1 MTLRVSTNG
10 LFSQNLTTLQQRQ
23 VEIARLQQQISSGV
37 KLTRAA
43 DDPGGMAQAQQLDHV
58 LARLAQYDRNANL
71 VGNRLTQQESALS
84 DAGDALA
91 RARELATQANND
103 ALSDTDRHSIA
114 VELRSLRSSL
124 LQIANRDDG
133 TGRRLFAGTRDGVVP
148 FTDNAGVVSYSGDD
162 GQNQVDV
169 APDVAVADANAGS
182 EVFLRVTTGDGISR
196 GLASAGNTGSGVLDT
211 AQVTDPAA
219 WNGASLT
226 LRFTSATTYDV
237 VDGSGNPLSP
247 PVSGSWTAGQTV
259 TAQGVQFRVT
269 GAPASGD
276 TFTVSK
282 APNQDVF
289 ASLQQ
294 LADALDAPESNA
306 TDVARRANALRDGMK
321 SLDMA
326 SQHLLD
332 IRADTG
338 IRRKALDNAADRRG
352 ADNESFSKTLSDLR
366 DTDLTDAISKL
377 NLKMVALDAAQQLM
391 VKLGASSLF
400 NKL

>member
-10 LFSQNLTTLQQRQ
+10 LFSQNLATLQQRQ

-37 KLTRAA
+37 KLTLAG
-43 DDPGGMAQAQQLDHV
+43 DDPGGMAQSQQLDHV

-103 ALSDTDRHSIA
+103 ALSDTDRHAIA
-114 VELRSLRSSL
+114 VELRSLRANL
-124 LQIANRDDG
+124 LQVANRDDG

-148 FTDNAGVVSYSGDD
+148 FTDNAGTVSYSGDD

-169 APDVAVADANAGS
+169 AADVAVADANAGS
-182 EVFLRVTTGDGISR
+182 EVFLRMSTGDGISR
-196 GLASAGNTGSGVLDT
+196 GFAGAGNTGSGVLDT

-219 WNGASLT
+219 WNGATLT
-226 LRFTSATTYDV
+226 LRFTSASTYAV

-247 PVSGSWTAGQTV
+247 PVTGSWTAGQTI

-269 GAPASGD
+269 GAPATGD

-326 SQHLLD
+326 QQHLLD

-338 IRRKALDNAADRRG
+338 IRRAALDNAADRRG
-352 ADNESFSKTLSDLR
+352 ADNESFTKTLSDLR
-366 DTDLTDAISKL
+366 DTDLTDAIGKL

-391 VKLGASSLF
+391 VKLGASLLF

>member
-10 LFSQNLTTLQQRQ
+10 LFSQNLATLQQRQ

-58 LARLAQYDRNANL
+58 LARLAQYDRNATL

-91 RARELATQANND
+91 RARELAAQANND
-103 ALSDTDRHSIA
+103 ALSDSDRHSIA
-114 VELRSLRSSL
+114 AEIRSLRSSL
-124 LQIANRDDG
+124 LQISNRDDG

-148 FTDNAGVVSYSGDD
+148 FTDNAGVVSYAGDD

-182 EVFLRVTTGDGISR
+182 EVFLRVTTGDGTSR
-196 GLASAGNTGSGVLDT
+196 GLAGAGNTGSGVLDT

-219 WNGASLT
+219 WNGATLT
-226 LRFTSATTYDV
+226 LRFTSASTYEV

-247 PVSGSWTAGQTV
+247 AVSGSWTAGQTI

-269 GAPASGD
+269 GAPANGD
-276 TFTVSK
+276 TFTVSR

-289 ASLQQ
+289 ASLEQ

-338 IRRKALDNAADRRG
+338 IRRKELDNAADRRG
-352 ADNESFSKTLSDLR
+352 ADNENFSKTLSDLR